1 MSLLV
6 VMPVPP
12 SWCKNWKGKQLG
24 VLKDSGPLVPML
36 FWILEQLGLD
46 VEITLHK
53 LAQFFA
59 VFVAHVH
66 KFHAAAVR
74 ADVSDHGCK
83 TDLAQAG
90 ANLKLD
96 RIANAQFPRRFQVG
110 AAQADGFH
118 SRQTL
123 L

>member
-90 ANLKLD
+90 AKLKLD
-96 RIANAQFPRRFQVG
+96 RIANAQFLRRFQIG
-110 AAQADGFH
+110 AA
-118 SRQTL
+118 
-123 L
+123 

>member
-59 VFVAHVH
+59 VFVVHVH

-74 ADVSDHGCK
+74 ADASDHGCNN
-83 TDLAQAG
+83 D
-90 ANLKLD
+90 
-96 RIANAQFPRRFQVG
+96 V
-110 AAQADGFH
+110 AQADAYHQLG
-118 SRQTL
+118 RICIA
-123 L
+123 